1 MKAQE
6 LREMTEEELTN
17 KVKELN
23 NELFNLKFQSATGQ
37 IENPMSV
44 RSVRREIARIKTI
57 LKEKELGIN
66 STKGEAVE

>member
-1 MKAQE
+1 MKVQE

-23 NELFNLKFQSATGQ
+23 NELFNLKFQAATGQ
-37 IENPMSV
+37 IENPMSI

-66 STKGEAVE
+66 SRKGEAVE